1 VSAVETAARAQW
13 IGRLSPSAFED
24 AAHVVR
30 QLGVSAEQAAA
41 ALQAFG
47 RAAKALEHEQAVL
60 LAAARAKRPW
70 YRRGRWQG

>member
-1 VSAVETAARAQW
+1 
-13 IGRLSPSAFED
+13 
-24 AAHVVR
+24 VVR

-47 RAAKALEHEQAVL
+47 RAAKALEREQAAL
-60 LAAARAKRPW
+60 LAAAQAKRRW